1 MSVPLG
7 TAGALSTT
15 TAPAGAP
22 DAGPWRVAMR
32 RLRRNRVAMGSLAL
46 LVVFVAAAAF
56 APFVAPY
63 APDAQ
68 PDIVR
73 LTRLPPSWSHPFGTD
88 TFSRDVLS
96 RVIYGA
102 RISLGVA
109 TLAIVLAM
117 SVGTAWGAIAG
128 YAGGTTDAVM
138 MRIID
143 ALLAVPRILILL
155 LVLGLWGRISL
166 PMLVLVL
173 GLTGWFGTSRLV
185 RERVRALSRQDFAL
199 AARAVGAR
207 DARVLWRHVLP
218 NALSPVI
225 VAATLG
231 IGNVIVLEAALSY
244 LGIGVRPP
252 HASWGNIIQDGS
264 SNLFSLWWMSLF
276 PGLAIAIVVL
286 ACNVLGDALRDAA
299 DPRHLPGAND

>member
-1 MSVPLG
+1 MAALG
-7 TAGALSTT
+7 
-15 TAPAGAP
+15 
-22 DAGPWRVAMR
+22 V
-32 RLRRNRVAMGSLAL
+32 
-46 LVVFVAAAAF
+46 LVIFVLAAAF
-56 APFVAPY
+56 APVVAPY

-73 LTRLPPSWSHPFGTD
+73 LARLAPSWSHPFGTD
-88 TFSRDVLS
+88 IYSRDVLS

-102 RISLGVA
+102 RVSLGVA
-109 TLAIVLAM
+109 TLAILLAM
-117 SVGTAWGAIAG
+117 TVGTAWGAIAG
-128 YAGGTTDAVM
+128 YAGGAVDSVM

-143 ALLAVPRILILL
+143 ALLAIPRILILL
-155 LVLGLWGRISL
+155 LVLGLWGSMSL

-173 GLTGWFGTSRLV
+173 GFTGWFATSRLV
-185 RERVRALSRQDFAL
+185 RERVRALSRREFTL
-199 AARAVGAR
+199 AARAIGAR

-264 SNLFSLWWMSLF
+264 DQIASAWWIALF
-276 PGLAIAIVVL
+276 PGLAMLVTVIAFNL
-286 ACNVLGDALRDAA
+286 LGDALRDAL
-299 DPRHLPGAND
+299 DPRDEPRP

>member
-1 MSVPLG
+1 MSIPVSE
-7 TAGALSTT
+7 TDVAV
-15 TAPAGAP
+15 APRAIA
-22 DAGPWRVAMR
+22 DAGPWRSAMR
-32 RLRRNRVAMGSLAL
+32 RLRRDPVAIGATGVLA
-46 LVVFVAAAAF
+46 VFVVAAVF
-56 APFVAPY
+56 APLVAPY
-63 APDAQ
+63 APNAQ
-68 PDIVR
+68 PDIVG
-73 LTRLPPSWSHPFGTD
+73 LAHLAPSWAHPFGTD
-88 TFSRDVLS
+88 LFSRDVLS

-117 SVGTAWGAIAG
+117 SAGTAWGAVAG
-128 YAGGTTDAVM
+128 YAGGATDAVM

-143 ALLAVPRILILL
+143 ALLAIPRILILL
-155 LVLGLWGRISL
+155 LVLGLWGHISL
-166 PMLVLVL
+166 TMLVLVL

-199 AARAVGAR
+199 AARAMGAR
-207 DARVLWRHVLP
+207 DRRVLWRHVLP

-252 HASWGNIIQDGS
+252 HASWGNIIEDGADQIGS
-264 SNLFSLWWMSLF
+264 AWWIALF
-276 PGLAIAIVVL
+276 PGLAMLVTVIAFNL
-286 ACNVLGDALRDAA
+286 LGDALRDAL
-299 DPRHLPGAND
+299 DPRDERRS

>member
-1 MSVPLG
+1 MSVPVNE
-7 TAGALSTT
+7 TEALVTH
-15 TAPAGAP
+15 PAAA
-22 DAGPWRVAMR
+22 DAGPWRAAIR
-32 RLRRNRVAMGSLAL
+32 RLRGNRVAMIAL
-46 LVVFVAAAAF
+46 GVLTVFVLAAVF
-56 APFVAPY
+56 APLVAPY
-63 APDAQ
+63 APNAQ
-68 PDIVR
+68 PDIVGLAR
-73 LTRLPPSWSHPFGTD
+73 IAPSWSHPFGTD
-88 TFSRDVLS
+88 VFSRDVLS

-109 TLAIVLAM
+109 TLAILLAM
-117 SVGTAWGAIAG
+117 SAGTAWGAVAG
-128 YAGGTTDAVM
+128 YAGGATDAVM

-155 LVLGLWGRISL
+155 LVLGLWGNISL

-185 RERVRALSRQDFAL
+185 RERVRALSKQDFTL
-199 AARAVGAR
+199 AARAMGAR
-207 DARVLWRHVLP
+207 DLRVLWRHVLP

-252 HASWGNIIQDGS
+252 HASWGNIIEDGADQIGS
-264 SNLFSLWWMSLF
+264 AWWIALF
-276 PGLAIAIVVL
+276 PGLAMLVTVIAFNL
-286 ACNVLGDALRDAA
+286 LGDALRDAL
-299 DPRHLPGAND
+299 DPRDERRP